1 VKTFRPEGETMTL
14 NLVFATLFALSGAL
28 ETLVQKVATWMTAA
42 FLLVADVWV
51 IVVIIGCTVIIIIVI
66 VIRTSRRQ

>member
-1 VKTFRPEGETMTL
+1 MSIKIVL
-14 NLVFATLFALSGAL
+14 ATLFALSGVLDA
-28 ETLVQKVATWMTAA
+28 LVQHVASVAQHVATWMTAA
-42 FLLVADVWV
+42 FLLVADIWV

>member
-1 VKTFRPEGETMTL
+1 MSL
-14 NLVFATLFALSGAL
+14 NLVLATLFALGGQL
-28 ETLVQKVATWMTAA
+28 EALVQRVSTWMTAA